1 MSQPAAITVPIAQSS
16 GNTATLT
23 LPHFVQGAEY
33 KPRNATH
40 HPLVNGEEA
49 FGAVYDAIA
58 KAQYSVDMVCWGF
71 QPSMYFKRGSSG
83 QGSLSIGELLLERA
97 KQNVKVR
104 LLVWGDKFHVAQFM
118 ENMMPGGR
126 FSHLPDN
133 RNSAQWEFDAWWYE
147 MVKMDKK
154 IWRVRNGLG

>member
-1 MSQPAAITVPIAQSS
+1 MSQPAAITVPIAQSC
-16 GNTATLT
+16 GNAATLT

-40 HPLVNGEEA
+40 CPLVNGEEA

-58 KAQYSVDMVCWGF
+58 SAQHSVDIVCWGF

-97 KQNVKVR
+97 KHNVKVR
-104 LLVWGDKFHVAQFM
+104 LLVWGDKFHVAQF
-118 ENMMPGGR
+118 
-126 FSHLPDN
+126 L
-133 RNSAQWEFDAWWYE
+133 
-147 MVKMDKK
+147 
-154 IWRVRNGLG
+154 